1 MHKYGPQA
9 YLILS
14 CLIVYYLILSYFV
27 LSQAGSNEV
36 LHDEIELFCT
46 TVGLKRVKLEVY
58 QGMVHVFQASLR
70 VEVKISISRLSTFD

>member
-1 MHKYGPQA
+1 
-9 YLILS
+9 
-14 CLIVYYLILSYFV
+14 
-27 LSQAGSNEV
+27 V